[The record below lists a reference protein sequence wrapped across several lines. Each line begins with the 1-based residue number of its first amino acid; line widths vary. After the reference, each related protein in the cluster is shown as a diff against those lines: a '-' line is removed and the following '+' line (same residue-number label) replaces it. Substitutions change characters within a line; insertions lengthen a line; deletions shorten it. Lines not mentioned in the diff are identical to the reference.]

1 MRRAPQ
7 LAAAAAAACALL
19 LPALAASAAPS
30 ADDCATVRDD
40 AARRILLLDA
50 ADAAGGLTHGQ
61 TQQVQDERAILAA
74 ALRTCA
80 PVPAP
85 SPTGAPTAGPTHSA
99 TATAAP
105 PGTPAPTGS
114 PTPSP
119 TPTAAWPGP
128 DNTGVPT
135 GTALTAYSGSCTI
148 TAPVLIDAKSIFCD
162 LDIRAVGVRITRSR
176 ITGSVSTGEGTPYSV
191 TIEDTEIDDGPR
203 LHDAVGADNFT
214 VLRSEIVGGNRG
226 IYCRRSCTVQ
236 DSWVHGTYVQDAWHA
251 SGMRASQGST
261 FVHNTIACDWLTPT
275 AQDGGCSADVTMYGD
290 FEPVAN
296 VLVQGN
302 LFVANPT
309 GAAFCSYGGSSA
321 GKPYSGAAHDI
332 RFVGNVFQRGSNGK
346 CAAYGP
352 IDSFDPTR
360 PGNLWSQNVWDS
372 GEPVSP

>member
-1 MRRAPQ
+1 MRRAQ

-148 TAPVLIDAKSIFCD
+148 TAPVLI
-162 LDIRAVGVRITRSR
+162 
-176 ITGSVSTGEGTPYSV
+176 
-191 TIEDTEIDDGPR
+191 EDTEIDDGPR

-261 FVHNTIACDWLTPT
+261 FVHNRIACDWLTPT